1 MANSNLNSAR
11 WEANDEYYTVWASVE
26 REMNAYLEYA
36 PDAFQDKTILLPCDD
51 PEWSNFTKFFALHF
65 ADFRSEEHT
74 SELQSQR

>member
-36 PDAFQDKTILLPCDD
+36 PDAFRDKIGGSLVIQ
-51 PEWSNFTKFFALHF
+51 PEYQRHSP
-65 ADFRSEEHT
+65 T
-74 SELQSQR
+74 SPSDR